1 MFKEPSVFCCNTL
14 FASSFFEK
22 KIVDV
27 SAFPAIA
34 EVIADE
40 DDFPDNRSLI
50 CVLV

>member
-14 FASSFFEK
+14 CASFFSK

>member
-1 MFKEPSVFCCNTL
+1 MLMTL
-14 FASSFFEK
+14 LYSAAIHCLHRLFFLK
-22 KIVDV
+22 KSDV

>member
-14 FASSFFEK
+14 FASFILK
-22 KIVDV
+22 NDV